1 MNETTQLYKISAAE
15 NVARLRNCL
24 RGDAREAVSSLLATV
39 TDPAQIMLTLE
50 QCYGA
55 PEIVIDRAM
64 EQIKKLPKPSGAAAE
79 LNAMA
84 IKLQNIVVTIR
95 QIDRRGYLNNP
106 MLVREVVTKLS
117 PHLTARWCDYAE
129 EHGSFNEP
137 EIMTMSRFLMR
148 EANRALRHAFVAPP
162 QMQQK
167 REEKKPAINLYRR
180 AAAHTISEEET
191 GPSVTCYDCKSGHE
205 LTRCSHFIKKTLQDR
220 WELVKSEKLCFKC
233 IASKHRRAACQAKP
247 CGKNG
252 CRQPHHKLLHYE
264 RDSAESSTTSQP
276 TTPPASELKTLKK
289 GTEKAMVTATSAPGA
304 REVLLKVC
312 PVIIQGPK
320 REIKAE
326 ALLDEGSTV
335 TLIDEDLARELEVDG
350 PANQIRLH
358 GVNTV
363 KQEDSSMR
371 VQMKIRGVRTQPFAL
386 TARTIKGMDLR
397 GQAVPAEILRFPH
410 LKKMVSHEVCYDEL
424 KPRLLIGAD
433 NWHLIVTRQIRAGK
447 RSEPVAAK
455 THLG

>member
-1 MNETTQLYKISAAE
+1 MTPPERRPAEPCAAATPQPRAARREERRRSVSPRGRGIERLAETLEGMFRARPPPRQAMDLPMFSGLPLEWLQFQTAMNETTQLYKISAAE

-24 RGDAREAVSSLLATV
+24 RGDAREAVSSLLATA

-205 LTRCSHFIKKTLQDR
+205 LTRCSHFIKKT
-220 WELVKSEKLCFKC
+220 
-233 IASKHRRAACQAKP
+233 SKID
-247 CGKNG
+247 G
-252 CRQPHHKLLHYE
+252 
-264 RDSAESSTTSQP
+264 SW
-276 TTPPASELKTLKK
+276 
-289 GTEKAMVTATSAPGA
+289 
-304 REVLLKVC
+304 LKVRNC
-312 PVIIQGPK
+312 VSNASPVSTGERRVRPSPVGKMGADSRITNFCTMSGIVL
-320 REIKAE
+320 KAQQ
-326 ALLDEGSTV
+326 LLS
-335 TLIDEDLARELEVDG
+335 R
-350 PANQIRLH
+350 PR
-358 GVNTV
+358 
-363 KQEDSSMR
+363 R
-371 VQMKIRGVRTQPFAL
+371 
-386 TARTIKGMDLR
+386 
-397 GQAVPAEILRFPH
+397 
-410 LKKMVSHEVCYDEL
+410 
-424 KPRLLIGAD
+424 PRLNLR
-433 NWHLIVTRQIRAGK
+433 H
-447 RSEPVAAK
+447 
-455 THLG
+455 